1 MFREMRRNNQQLS
14 DAESIGVLQR
24 GTSGVLA
31 LTGDGSYPYA
41 VPLSYVYREGTI
53 WFHCA
58 VTGHKLD
65 AVRQNEK
72 VSFCVIDR
80 DQVIPEKLTSAY
92 RSVIVF
98 GRARTVEDEGEK
110 RRAARWLGEK
120 YDPANRSDMDR
131 EIDESLPRMSVLRL
145 DVEHMTGKEG
155 RVLTLARENKQ

>member
-1 MFREMRRNNQQLS
+1 MFREMRRSQQQLS
-14 DAESIGVLQR
+14 DTESVEILRR

-31 LTGDGSYPYA
+31 LTGDGGYPYA
-41 VPLSYVYREGTI
+41 VPLSYVYREGVI

-65 AVRQNEK
+65 ALRRNDK

-98 GRARTVEDEGEK
+98 GRARVVEDEAEK

-120 YDPANRSDMDR
+120 YDPTDSSGMDR
-131 EIDESLPRMSVLRL
+131 EIDAALPRMTVIRL
-145 DVEHMTGKEG
+145 DMEHITGKEG
-155 RVLTLARENKQ
+155 RELTLAPEN

>member
-1 MFREMRRNNQQLS
+1 MFREMRRSRQQLS
-14 DAESIGVLQR
+14 DAESVEILLR

-31 LTGDGSYPYA
+31 LTGDDGYPYA
-41 VPLSYVYREGTI
+41 VPLSYVYREGVL

-65 AVRQNEK
+65 AVRRSEM

-98 GRARTVEDEGEK
+98 GRVRVVEAGTEK
-110 RRAARWLGEK
+110 RPAARSLGEK
-120 YDPANRSDMDR
+120 YDPADSSNMDR
-131 EIDESLPRMSVLRL
+131 EIAGALPRMSVLRL
-145 DVEHMTGKEG
+145 DIEHMTGKEG
-155 RVLTLARENKQ
+155 RELTLAPEN

>member
-1 MFREMRRNNQQLS
+1 MFREMRRSKQQLS
-14 DAESIGVLQR
+14 DAESIAILQR

-31 LTGDGSYPYA
+31 LMGDGGYPYA
-41 VPLSYVYREGTI
+41 VPLSYVYREGVI

-58 VTGHKLD
+58 LTGHKLD
-65 AVRQNEK
+65 AVRQNDK

-98 GRARTVEDEGEK
+98 GRARVVEDEEEK

-120 YDPANRSDMDR
+120 YDPANSSDMDR
-131 EIDESLPRMSVLRL
+131 EIDASLPRMSVLRL
-145 DVEHMTGKEG
+145 DIEHMTGKEG
-155 RVLTLARENKQ
+155 RELTQARENKQ